1 MNTHRLRA
9 RRQSAR
15 PFSRALAFSVLCA
28 LLPQSTRATPSHP
41 ERVLDAIVELDVAR
55 ARELLN
61 EQGDSAPLPLERARL
76 ALYTGDCEAAQAIL
90 SGPSLNAM
98 REGADLFAVAAA
110 CAGATA
116 GALIVK
122 NDKDGIHVR
131 LQDARDEALV
141 PFIVRVAER
150 ARSAMQRDLGVD
162 LPRPLRIDLVRDT
175 FSLSAVT
182 GLPVTAAE
190 TTGTLAVARWGRV
203 TMLSPRATRQGYGWE
218 DTLAHEITHLA
229 LARATRDR
237 APLWLQEGIAKRQ
250 ETRWREPRPGDG
262 EPSAESIAYHAMIN
276 GRSVGIDKLGPS
288 IAMLPTPEA
297 ASIAYAEV
305 QSFVNYWIEQNG
317 DAALKLLFADLKG
330 LGSTNADAAL
340 RSVSGYTLPE
350 WNIKWQHHLA
360 QQTPSTSLPGFPGA
374 SEGFNGQAL
383 ARWVRLTDLLHQ
395 RGHYRAASKA
405 IAPALEPAGKLAL
418 VRWRA
423 ARASLAEGQ
432 LDRAQEQLGGVS
444 DIDILHGAWF
454 ALRGRFLER
463 DAAGDEAKMAFE
475 LGLSVD
481 PLFDEV
487 ACHGRAHDEK
497 FSPASSAED
506 KLCRA
511 ARQIVR

>member
-1 MNTHRLRA
+1 MSLNRK
-9 RRQSAR
+9 RRWKR
-15 PFSRALAFSVLCA
+15 GLAFAALCLA
-28 LLPQSTRATPSHP
+28 LPHSTRATPSRP

-55 ARELLN
+55 ARELLD
-61 EQGDSAPLPLERARL
+61 EHSDSPAMPLERARL
-76 ALYTGDCEAAQAIL
+76 ALYNGDCEGAQAVL
-90 SGPSLNAM
+90 TGASASSM
-98 REGADLFAVAAA
+98 REGADLLAVATA

-116 GALIVK
+116 GALVVK
-122 NDKDGIHVR
+122 DDKAGVHVR
-131 LQDARDEALV
+131 LQDGRDEPLV
-141 PFIVRVAER
+141 PFIIDVSER
-150 ARSAMQRDLGVD
+150 ARAAMQRDLGVD

-203 TMLSPRATRQGYGWE
+203 TMISPRATRQGYGWE

-237 APLWLQEGIAKRQ
+237 APLWLQEGIAKRE

-262 EPSAESIAYHAMIN
+262 QPSAESIAYHAMLN

-305 QSFVNYWIEQNG
+305 QSFVNYWIKQNG

-330 LGSTNADAAL
+330 LGSLNADAAL
-340 RSVSGYTLPE
+340 RSVSGYTLAE
-350 WNIKWQHHLA
+350 WNVKWRLELA
-360 QQTPSTSLPGFPGA
+360 ERAPPTSHPNLQGPPGL
-374 SEGFNGQAL
+374 NGQAL

-395 RGHYRAASKA
+395 QGHYHAASKA
-405 IAPALEPAGKLAL
+405 IAPALEPAGSLAL

-423 ARASLAEGQ
+423 ARANLAAGEP
-432 LDRAQEQLGGVS
+432 DRAGELLGAVS

-454 ALRGRFLER
+454 ALHGRFLER
-463 DAAGDEAKMAFE
+463 NGATSEAKVAFD

-487 ACHGRAHDEK
+487 ACRGRASHEK
-497 FSPASSAED
+497 FSAVTEEED
-506 KLCRA
+506 ELCRA

>member
-1 MNTHRLRA
+1 MMLDRKHSWKLGL
-9 RRQSAR
+9 
-15 PFSRALAFSVLCA
+15 ALVAACLA
-28 LLPQSTRATPSHP
+28 LPQSTRATPGQP
-41 ERVLDAIVELDVAR
+41 GRVLDAIVELDVVR
-55 ARELLN
+55 ARELLD
-61 EQGDSAPLPLERARL
+61 ERSDSPAMPLERARL
-76 ALYTGDCEAAQAIL
+76 ALYTGDCEGAQAVL
-90 SGPSLNAM
+90 AGASAASV
-98 REGADLFAVAAA
+98 REGADLLAVAAA

-116 GALIVK
+116 GALVVK
-122 NDKDGIHVR
+122 DDKAGVHVR
-131 LQDARDEALV
+131 LQDGRDEPLV
-141 PFIVRVAER
+141 PFIVDVAGR
-150 ARSAMQRDLGVD
+150 ALAAMQRDLGVD

-175 FSLSAVT
+175 FSLSAIT

-203 TMLSPRATRQGYGWE
+203 TMISPRATRHGYGWE

-237 APLWLQEGIAKRQ
+237 APLWLQEGIAKRE
-250 ETRWREPRPGDG
+250 ETRWREARPGDG
-262 EPSAESIAYHAMIN
+262 QPSAESIAYQAMMN

-330 LGSTNADAAL
+330 VGSLNADAAL
-340 RSVSGYTLPE
+340 RSVSGYTLAE
-350 WNIKWQHHLA
+350 WNIKWRLHLA
-360 QQTPSTSLPGFPGA
+360 KAPPKTSRENLHGA
-374 SEGFNGQAL
+374 PEGVNGQAL
-383 ARWVRLTDLLHQ
+383 ARWVRLTDLLHEQ
-395 RGHYRAASKA
+395 GHYHAAGKA
-405 IAPALEPAGKLAL
+405 IAPALEPAGSLAL

-432 LDRAQEQLGGVS
+432 PDRASELLGGVS
-444 DIDILHGAWF
+444 DIDILHGAWY

-463 DAAGDEAKMAFE
+463 NGAPQEAKVAFE

-487 ACHGRAHDEK
+487 ACHGRARHEK
-497 FSPASSAED
+497 FPSASESAGE
-506 KLCRA
+506 LCRA

>member
-1 MNTHRLRA
+1 MSFLPKRSWLRGLL
-9 RRQSAR
+9 
-15 PFSRALAFSVLCA
+15 LAACCLG
-28 LLPQSTRATPSHP
+28 LPQSSRAAASPG
-41 ERVLDAIVELDVAR
+41 RVLDAIVELDVTR
-55 ARELLN
+55 ARELLD
-61 EQGDSAPLPLERARL
+61 EHSDSPAMPLERARL
-76 ALYTGDCEAAQAIL
+76 ALYMGDCEGAQAVL
-90 SGPSLNAM
+90 VGAGAGVM
-98 REGADLFAVAAA
+98 REGVDLLAVATA

-122 NDKDGIHVR
+122 DDKAGVHVR
-131 LQDARDEALV
+131 LQDGRDEVLV
-141 PFIVRVAER
+141 PFIVQVADR
-150 ARSAMQRDLGVD
+150 ARAAMQRDLGVD
-162 LPRPLRIDLVRDT
+162 LPRPLRIDMVRDT

-203 TMLSPRATRQGYGWE
+203 TMISPRATRQGYGWE

-237 APLWLQEGIAKRQ
+237 APLWLQEGIAKRE
-250 ETRWREPRPGDG
+250 ETRWREARPGDG
-262 EPSAESIAYHAMIN
+262 QPSPESIAYHAMMN

-305 QSFVNYWIEQNG
+305 QSFINYWIEQNG

-330 LGSTNADAAL
+330 LGSMNPDAAL
-340 RSVSGYTLPE
+340 RSVSGYTLAE
-350 WNIKWQHHLA
+350 WNIKWRSHLA
-360 QQTPSTSLPGFPGA
+360 QQPPPTTPPNFRGVP
-374 SEGFNGQAL
+374 EGLNGQSL
-383 ARWVRLTDLLHQ
+383 ARWVRLTDLLHEQ
-395 RGHYRAASKA
+395 GHYHAASKA
-405 IAPALEPAGKLAL
+405 IAPALEPAGSLAL

-432 LDRAQEQLGGVS
+432 PDRASELLGGVS

-463 DAAGDEAKMAFE
+463 SGATNEAKVAFD

-487 ACHGRAHDEK
+487 ACHGRARHEK
-497 FSPASSAED
+497 FAPPSAPQD
-506 KLCRA
+506 QLCRA